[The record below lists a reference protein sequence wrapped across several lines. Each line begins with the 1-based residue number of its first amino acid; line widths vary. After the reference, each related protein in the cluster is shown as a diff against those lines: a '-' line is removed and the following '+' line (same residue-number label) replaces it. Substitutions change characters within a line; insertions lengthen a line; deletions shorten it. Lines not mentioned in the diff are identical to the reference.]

1 LRKTS
6 SRDTHQHGKRGRPRG
21 TGSESVY
28 QNVRAQIL
36 NLTLA
41 PGANLDE
48 LNLVSQFS
56 VSRTPVR
63 EALIRLSSEG
73 LVTLLP
79 NVGAR
84 VASLS
89 ANEVPQILEALELAE
104 RVTMRWAAQR
114 RQPSDLAAIRSA
126 CDAFAAAV
134 RVRDVDTMGDANR
147 SFHLAIGNASRNPLV
162 ASFHGSLQNS
172 SLRLSR
178 LAFAEASVGDAEYR
192 TYYSEVN
199 EQHEQ
204 MLRAIEQRDPDQGD
218 EIARRHAALFR
229 DRIARFLRDSL
240 AADVPLGDA
249 PLVVPPRGARRTKL

>member
-1 LRKTS
+1 LKKAS
-6 SRDTHQHGKRGRPRG
+6 SRDTQQRGKRGRPRG

-28 QNVRAQIL
+28 QSVRAQIL

-48 LNLVSQFS
+48 LNLVSQFK

-73 LVTLLP
+73 LVSLLP

-114 RQPSDLAAIRSA
+114 RQPSDVAAIRSA

-134 RVRDVDTMGDANR
+134 RVRDVDTMGEANR
-147 SFHLAIGNASRNPLV
+147 AFHLAIGNASRNPLV
-162 ASFHGSLQNS
+162 ASFHESLQNS

-192 TYYSEVN
+192 TYYAEVN

-204 MLRAIEQRDPDQGD
+204 MLRAIEERDAEQGD

-240 AADVPLGDA
+240 AADVPLGAAALVA
-249 PLVVPPRGARRTKL
+249 PARGGRRPKS